1 MMRTN
6 PLSKLIFQSAM
17 NTAYR
22 KISAKRGIPLLD
34 WEQLAHVQ
42 MNGDHKWAQ
51 QVSCQKHIKYEW

>member
-22 KISAKRGIPLLD
+22 KISAKRGIPILD
-34 WEQLAHVQ
+34 WEKLAHVQ
-42 MNGDHKWAQ
+42 MNGDLAWAQ
-51 QVSCQKHIKYEW
+51 QVSGNC